1 MPQFNVYYS
10 DDHGKFDHAET
21 IEAVNDAQAV
31 ELASMSRKFHDTLEV
46 WDGQRLVA
54 RITSPRDE
62 PVTITPVL
70 AAVAA
75 AE

>member
-1 MPQFNVYYS
+1 MPQFHVYYS
-10 DDHGKFDHAET
+10 DESGKFDQTET
-21 IEAVNDAQAV
+21 IDAVSDAQAV

-62 PVTITPVL
+62 PVVAVPIL
-70 AAVAA
+70 AAAAA